1 MSCTQTM
8 SLGAYLLGSLD
19 PGERWTFERHLGDCP
34 PCSKELVR
42 LAPLPGLLGQINL
55 SDLQQPYDPE
65 PYDLEPF
72 ETGPIASVTLLPA
85 PREPEPVPKSRR
97 GLLVGAGLALVLAI
111 TAGVLAPRLLK
122 GDDPVPAA
130 AAVTTWSATDS
141 KTGVVANAALTKH
154 PWGTEVIMEMEKVP
168 PGLRCKLVLHDKSG
182 KAEIAGWWGSNS
194 TEGERI
200 PGSTSFA
207 MDQIE
212 YLEVVSDMRVLI
224 TVRPAA

>member
-19 PGERWTFERHLGDCP
+19 PGERWTFERHLGDCTA
-34 PCSKELVR
+34 CNRELVR

-85 PREPEPVPKSRR
+85 VREPEPPPKRKR
-97 GLLVGAGLALVLAI
+97 GLLVGAGLVLALLI
-111 TAGVLAPRLLK
+111 AAGVVVPRFLK
-122 GDDPVPAA
+122 SDDPVPPA
-130 AAVTTWSATDS
+130 AAVTTWSATDA
-141 KTGVVANAALTKH
+141 KTGVAANAALTKH
-154 PWGTEVIMEMEKVP
+154 PWGTEVVMELDKVP
-168 PGLRCKLVLHDKSG
+168 PGLRCKLVMHDKSG
-182 KAEIAGWWGSNS
+182 KAEVAGWWGSSS

-207 MDQIE
+207 VDQID
-212 YLEVVSDMRVLI
+212 YLEVVADMRVLV
-224 TVRPAA
+224 TVRPVS